1 MTTATIPTQP
11 AFLKKNL
18 FLGIT
23 PAFLLVIVLMAVS
36 FGVHMVN
43 IDSIGDANSY
53 YTAAVEAMLKSWSN
67 FFFVAAEPGGS
78 VTVDKPPLGLWI
90 EAVFA
95 YFLGVSGFS
104 VSLPNI
110 LAGVLS
116 IPLLYVMVKKYAGEL
131 AGLLAAFVM
140 AFTPVFV
147 ATNRNNT
154 MDGMLVFFL
163 LMAAWAFIKATE
175 DGKLRWLLLGGFI
188 VGLGFN
194 IKMMQAFLPL
204 PAFYALYFFGSKE
217 GWIRKTINLGIAT
230 ALLLA
235 VSLSWAI
242 VVDLTPADSRP
253 YIGSSENNTV
263 MGLIFGHNGASR
275 LGNTGLGGNGG
286 PQNGT
291 PPTAP
296 QPFDQTQGGPGQ
308 TTDQATQPQQNATNA
323 GGPPQEA
330 LTACEGSTQGA
341 ACSFEMPF
349 GTVNGSCII
358 PLNSNELACAPQQG
372 QAAPNNQQ
380 NGQDNRQGPPQAA
393 LDACS
398 TSSQGDACS
407 FTLQNGNTING
418 SCITPPNSSE
428 LACAPQG
435 MNPQQNGQGPD
446 GGPGGNGG
454 TPFSQETGTPG
465 VFRFFTSPLSKQ
477 MSWLL
482 PFALISVVLA
492 LFAGKIRLPLES
504 AVHKALV
511 IWGGWLLTCVVFF
524 SMVSGIF
531 HSYYAIMLA
540 PALGAMVGIGFA
552 QLWSWGGDK
561 KWIGA
566 VLIGASAVTLAFQ
579 LFASYQYGE
588 QSWWM
593 LIAVIL
599 FAVGTLSMF
608 FVKRA
613 AYLSLLASMLIIPMY
628 WTLMTVSTHGNQSL
642 PTAYTGSN
650 SQQQNGPN
658 APRPQGDGG
667 PNSNDSSE
675 MLTYLQTNTQDVEYL
690 VAVPSSQQ
698 GSSWVIQTG
707 RPVLYM
713 GGFGGQDDVVSAEDL
728 AEMVANGE
736 LRYVLYGGDRGNKE
750 DIANW
755 LASSCSV
762 VSEFSNQS
770 NGQNQAQGPDGGGPN
785 QASTLYM
792 CK

>member
-1 MTTATIPTQP
+1 MTTATIPAQP
-11 AFLKKNL
+11 SFLKKNL
-18 FLGIT
+18 LLGIT
-23 PAFLLVIVLMAVS
+23 PAFLLVIVIMAIS

-43 IDSIGDANSY
+43 IESIGDANSY

-95 YFLGVSGFS
+95 FFLGVSGFS

-110 LAGVLS
+110 LAGIFS
-116 IPLLYVMVKKYAGEL
+116 IPLLYSMVKKYAGEL
-131 AGLLAAFVM
+131 AGLIAAFVM

-217 GWIRKTINLGIAT
+217 GWLRKILNLGIAT
-230 ALLLA
+230 VLLLA
-235 VSLSWAI
+235 VSFSWAV

-253 YIGSSENNTV
+253 YIGSSDNNTV
-263 MGLIFGHNGASR
+263 MGLIFGHNGVSR

-296 QPFDQTQGGPGQ
+296 Q
-308 TTDQATQPQQNATNA
+308 TDQSTNQAAQPQQNLRQ
-323 GGPPQEA
+323 GPPQEA
-330 LTACEGSTQGA
+330 LDACSTSSQGD
-341 ACSFEMPF
+341 ACSFTTQN
-349 GTVNGSCII
+349 GNTVDGSCIT
-358 PLNSNELACAPQQG
+358 PQNLDVLACAPQG
-372 QAAPNNQQ
+372 MSQQ
-380 NGQDNRQGPPQAA
+380 NGQAPTGNAQTTNGNVNNQGPPQAA

-398 TSSQGDACS
+398 TSTQGDACS

-418 SCITPPNSSE
+418 SCVTPPNSSE

-435 MNPQQNGQGPD
+435 MNPQQNGQGPA

-465 VFRFFTSPLSKQ
+465 VFRFFTNPLSKQ

-552 QLWSWGGDK
+552 QLWSWGKDK

-566 VLIGASAVTLAFQ
+566 VLIGASLITLAFQ

-593 LIAVIL
+593 LLAVIL
-599 FAVGTLSMF
+599 FAVGTLSMVV
-608 FVKRA
+608 VKRA
-613 AYLSLLASMLIIPMY
+613 AYLSLLASMLVIPIY
-628 WTLMTVSTHGNQSL
+628 WTMMTVSSNVDKNL
-642 PTAYTGSN
+642 PTAYTGGN
-650 SQQQNGPN
+650 QQQVGL
-658 APRPQGDGG
+658 ASPRPQDDGG
-667 PNSNDSSE
+667 PNSNANSE
-675 MLTYLQTNTQDVEYL
+675 MLVYLQANTQDVKYL
-690 VAVPSSQQ
+690 AAVPSSQQ
-698 GSSWVIQTG
+698 GSTWVIQTG

-736 LRYVLYGGDRGNKE
+736 LRYVLYGDNRGNKE

-762 VSEFSNQS
+762 VSEFSNQQ
-770 NGQNQAQGPDGGGPN
+770 NGQNQVQGPGGGGPGN
-785 QASTLYM
+785 QSNTLYM